1 MQMMT
6 AIPNMVNGM
15 RESQA
20 RSQLTPIVRYVVG
33 DTATPSPEMVN
44 FAVIAGSAP
53 VTQTEK
59 DAYLDMMKRVARRT
73 PEVLVKFI
81 ELKNGTTS
89 VNENKLDAHITK
101 RAMQYAVASGAKK
114 ERKRKKEEQAR
125 QQELEMLRMRQNHEL
140 ELIGILGPNI
150 NTMGSGLVGHSH
162 DFGLFGMDPGFGAGI
177 DPFMNTGVMQPVME
191 PVMEPVMAP
200 VYQASAEN
208 VAPSSSSTN
217 VGASDSVSLLDILR
231 NYGQIS
237 RESTGSNQGTASA
250 SAQTAQIMPAGNA
263 DMLNMMFNSGI
274 GMGLAF

>member
-1 MQMMT
+1 MGGMMQMMT

-59 DAYLDMMKRVARRT
+59 DAYLDMMKRVARKT

-81 ELKNGTTS
+81 ESKNGTFA
-89 VNENKLDAHITK
+89 VNEQKLDNHITK

-114 ERKRKKEEQAR
+114 ERKRKEEERAR

-140 ELIGILGPNI
+140 DLIGILGPNI
-150 NTMGSGLVGHSH
+150 NTMGSGLVGPSH
-162 DFGLFGMDPGFGAGI
+162 DVGLFGMDPGFGAGI
-177 DPFMNTGVMQPVME
+177 DPFMDIGVMQPVMQ
-191 PVMEPVMAP
+191 PVQQV
-200 VYQASAEN
+200 STEN
-208 VAPSSSSTN
+208 VASSASTN
-217 VGASDSVSLLDILR
+217 AGASDSVSLLDILR
-231 NYGQIS
+231 NHGQNS
-237 RESTGSNQGTASA
+237 RESTGSNQGTASVN
-250 SAQTAQIMPAGNA
+250 TAQIMPAGDA
-263 DMLNMMFNSGI
+263 DMLNMLMLNSGL